1 MDEYLILEDIHCRKH
16 SSNEYKLDSMIT
28 AKLHRTNGLQLKFFV
43 QSHIEIPGLVNCKRY
58 FSHQ

>member
-43 QSHIEIPGLVNCKRY
+43 QSHIEIQGLVKL
-58 FSHQ
+58 